1 MRIFWVSLLLGLLL
15 TPGDFLAGRQRRDKK
30 YEAPKPQVIP
40 LPRELPMVLSA
51 KNRGSNV
58 LQHTTSDERR
68 PGGPDPAKLVRPAA

>member
-51 KNRGSNV
+51 KTAGLTFYNTP
-58 LQHTTSDERR
+58 LLTSGGLAAQIRR
-68 PGGPDPAKLVRPAA
+68 SLVRPAA